1 METSVMKQPSLSRR
15 SVLLGTAGLAAAR
28 RASAASASG
37 NITVMG
43 YFGIF
48 QDNYTTAVL
57 APFMRAFP
65 DIKVTFR
72 PIRGS
77 AEATALLRTQRGR
90 PSTDVAIMDIA
101 VAADNARDG
110 LFAPLDPAMVPN
122 LEQLAAWGRPAGNLG
137 AALTQDQLVLLSNP
151 RTLHKPLRDWM
162 DLAGPSLAD
171 RVGMPIGDV
180 RGTVLLALLDREAGV
195 DYKKTVDPAIAS
207 LKRIAPNVQTYEP
220 QPDIYTAIRSGLIDA
235 GIGWNA
241 RGQLNVDE
249 AGGAFAATVPQAGS
263 APQINAINLVANAPN
278 AAAAQIFINYAL
290 GAEAQLA
297 FAKALYYGPTNR
309 TVQLPDALAL
319 RIFGD
324 AQIRARQMPLDWAW
338 FAAHNN
344 ALIQR
349 IRREVIAG

>member
-1 METSVMKQPSLSRR
+1 MITRHLPRR
-15 SVLLGTAGLAAAR
+15 AVLLGGLGLAAT
-28 RASAASASG
+28 RAATAATASTASG
-37 NITVMG
+37 NVTVMG

-48 QDNYTTAVL
+48 QDNYTRAVL

-72 PIRGS
+72 PVRGS
-77 AEATALLRTQRGR
+77 AEATALLRTQRAR
-90 PSTDVAIMDIA
+90 PSADVAIMDIA

-110 LFAPLDPAMVPN
+110 LFAPLDPSLVTN
-122 LEQLAAWGRPAGNLG
+122 LADIPAWGRPDGNLG
-137 AALTQDQLVLLSNP
+137 AALTQDQLVLLSDP
-151 RTLHKPLRDWM
+151 TKLQKPLRDWI
-162 DLAGPSLAD
+162 DLADPALAD

-180 RGTVLLALLDREAGV
+180 RGTVLLALLDRAAGV
-195 DYKKTVDPAIAS
+195 DYKLSVDPAITA
-207 LKRIAPNVQTYEP
+207 LRRIAANVQTYEP

-241 RGQLNVDE
+241 RGQLNADE
-249 AGGAFAATVPQAGS
+249 AHGAFAATVPQAGS
-263 APQINAINLVANAPN
+263 APQINSINLVANAQN
-278 AAAAQIFINYAL
+278 AAAAQLFINYAL

-297 FAKALYYGPTNR
+297 FAKALYYGPTNQK
-309 TVQLPDALAL
+309 VQLPDDLAV

-324 AQIRARQMPLDWAW
+324 AQTRARQMPLDWAW